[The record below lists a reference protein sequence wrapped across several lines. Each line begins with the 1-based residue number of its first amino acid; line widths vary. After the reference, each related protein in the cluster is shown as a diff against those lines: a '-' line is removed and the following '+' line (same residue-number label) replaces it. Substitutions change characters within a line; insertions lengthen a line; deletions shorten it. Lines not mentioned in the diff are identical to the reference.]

1 VTDDSDESIGMLDEL
16 SLGEC
21 MRFLAGNHIGR
32 IAVVVDE
39 YPLVF
44 PVNYRFVDRAVDGPI
59 IVVRAR
65 PGSSVTEADVHVS
78 FQIDGI
84 DAAAGAGWSV
94 LVRGIRHHVQA
105 VELAELP
112 FVDPH
117 PWAPGRDEWLVINPI
132 AITGR
137 RLIAGD
143 IGWGFHPLG
152 YL

>member
-1 VTDDSDESIGMLDEL
+1 MLDEL

-21 MRFLAGNHIGR
+21 LRFLAGNHIGR
-32 IAVVVDE
+32 IAVVVDQ

-44 PVNYRFVDRAVDGPI
+44 PVNYRFIDRVVDGPML
-59 IVVRAR
+59 VVRAR
-65 PGSSVTEADVHVS
+65 RGGSVSEGDGHVG

-84 DAAAGAGWSV
+84 DATVGAGWSV
-94 LVRGIRHHVQA
+94 LVRGVVQRVDA
-105 VELAELP
+105 AELADIP
-112 FVDPH
+112 FADPH
-117 PWAPGRDEWLVINPI
+117 PWAPGRDEWLVITPI

-143 IGWGFHPLG
+143 SGWGFHPLG